1 MKFTVTDAT
10 QGSRQKDLVLLT
22 DIEELYTEIDDLL
35 ANLNN
40 ILGSRYLKT
49 LRDDVDS
56 LQKKVVYC

>member
-49 LRDDVDS
+49 IRDDVDS